1 MTQAEDGAP
10 ATGGDEEP
18 ELGVDPLPGTSITVR
33 GVLRNAG
40 VPDSEIDRAEAEGT
54 LELFTV
60 ERLLLPEPLQYDVTA
75 VAAAAGMAVEQ
86 VVQFWRALGF
96 PDPRPGEI
104 LFSDADV
111 EMLATVAGLLELGIT
126 EPEVAVQMARVI
138 GSSLARVASAQIDAF
153 EQGAAE
159 GRASDEGFA
168 LQAGALLPTMPK
180 VMDYVWRHHLKAAAE
195 RRMARLA
202 NPEAGGDDV
211 LAVGFADLVGFT
223 AVSQQ
228 VSAQQLAVMVDRF
241 ETVAYET
248 VAGLG
253 GRVVKMIGDE
263 VMFTVDDP
271 AQAVEVALTLAAAY
285 HSDEELSDVR
295 VGVAW
300 GPVLEREA
308 DVYGPVVN
316 LASRIVGIAF
326 PGTVVVS
333 DEVHAALESSG
344 GYRWRSLRHRYLK
357 DIGRVPLWSV
367 RRANDPFPEPSRREK
382 AYARRIERREVVVER
397 LAARDHRPGEQ
408 TAWTRSYAP
417 SPPSKE
423 SP

>member
-1 MTQAEDGAP
+1 MSHPEGEADRHDRP
-10 ATGGDEEP
+10 H

-33 GVLRNAG
+33 GVLHEVG
-40 VPDSEIDRAEAEGT
+40 VSDTEIDRAEAEGT

-60 ERLLLPEPLQYDVTA
+60 EHLLLPEPLEYDVTA
-75 VAAAAGMAVEQ
+75 VAASAGMAVEQ

-96 PDPRPGEI
+96 PDPRTGEI

-111 EMLATVAGLLELGIT
+111 EMLGTVAGLLELGIT
-126 EPEVAVQMARVI
+126 EPELAIQMARVI
-138 GSSLARVASAQIDAF
+138 GSSLARVASAQIDSF
-153 EQGAAE
+153 ELGATD
-159 GRASDEGFA
+159 GSASDEGFA

-180 VMDYVWRHHLKAAAE
+180 VMDYVWRRHLKAAAE

-202 NPEAGGDDV
+202 DATERGNDV

-223 AVSQQ
+223 ALSQQ

-271 AQAVEVALTLAAAY
+271 ALAVEIALTLAVAY
-285 HSDEELSDVR
+285 HDDEELSDVR

-300 GPVLEREA
+300 GPALEREA

-326 PGTVVVS
+326 PSSVVVS
-333 DEVHAALESSG
+333 DDVHAALEASDR
-344 GYRWRSLRHRYLK
+344 YRWRSLRHRYLK

-367 RRANDPFPEPSRREK
+367 RRGDDPFPEPSRREK
-382 AYARRIERREVVVER
+382 AHSRRTERREVVVER
-397 LAARDHRPGEQ
+397 LAAGERAQDHR
-408 TAWTRSYAP
+408 
-417 SPPSKE
+417 
-423 SP
+423 